1 MSNQNKLGLV
11 VDVPYLYAAAK
22 SIFGA
27 NIDYTTVYKMAGRGG
42 DLTHAY
48 CQLIAMPN
56 QKKFL
61 GALRT
66 TGYRYLALP
75 GDGTT
80 AIWATELAQ
89 TILSIAPHVQSL
101 MVAVADDRLAP
112 ILEFVEDTWNCK
124 ITLIGFADK
133 VGPELR
139 ELGYDF
145 IEFTENVLYGNRQH
159 AEEPATG
166 SV

>member
-22 SIFGA
+22 SIYGA
-27 NIDYTTVYKMAGRGG
+27 NIDYTTVYTMASKGG

-66 TGYRYLALP
+66 TGYRYFALP

-80 AIWATELAQ
+80 AIWASELAQ
-89 TILSIAPHVQSL
+89 TILSIAPHVNEML
-101 MVAVADDRLAP
+101 LAIADDRLAP
-112 ILEFVEDTWNCK
+112 ILEFVEDTWGCK
-124 ITLIGFADK
+124 IKLLGFEDH
-133 VGPELR
+133 VGQELR
-139 ELGYDF
+139 ELGYEF
-145 IEFTENVLYGNRQH
+145 IQFTENVLYGNR
-159 AEEPATG
+159 ATAVQN
-166 SV
+166 STA